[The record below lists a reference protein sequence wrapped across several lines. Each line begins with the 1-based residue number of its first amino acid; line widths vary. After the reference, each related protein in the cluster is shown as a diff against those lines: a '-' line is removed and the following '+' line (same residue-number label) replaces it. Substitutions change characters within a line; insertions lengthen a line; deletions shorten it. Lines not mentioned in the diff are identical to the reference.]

1 MSPTVSESGGSTRH
15 CRRGLQHTPNSAH
28 HPCPLIASPYWV
40 RYQSHLVGPS
50 SFCLES
56 IPRRNPGCGNSG
68 PWNPIRYC
76 HRSISM
82 LRRHP
87 SVGIP
92 NPHVALCKCSQV
104 FLKSGPRGALHPNQK
119 GAAPPSEQ
127 RVNRTNESL
136 KHHR

>member
-1 MSPTVSESGGSTRH
+1 MMSPTVSESGGSTRH

-92 NPHVALCKCSQV
+92 NPHVALCKTQNVHRFSLSQGLV
-104 FLKSGPRGALHPNQK
+104 ELSILIKRGQPL
-119 GAAPPSEQ
+119 
-127 RVNRTNESL
+127 RLNRE
-136 KHHR
+136 